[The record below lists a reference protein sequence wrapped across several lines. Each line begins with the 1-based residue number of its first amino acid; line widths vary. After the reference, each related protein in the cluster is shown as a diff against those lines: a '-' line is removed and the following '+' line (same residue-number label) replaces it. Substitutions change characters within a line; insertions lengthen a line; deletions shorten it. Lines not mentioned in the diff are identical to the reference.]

1 MSFALCNNWPEHQT
15 YMDHQFL
22 RILTEYIYIVLQRTT
37 NSGSR
42 ISHSMHIVSKY
53 LLSLCHT
60 NSIDYFSESCMC
72 SAFGDPH
79 VLRYSQSLLS
89 FQVKLFIIYIFLL
102 RLHTMTCLWGPNC
115 ITIPYISNSRFLEI
129 GDPCMFDVQVNY
141 YKGQKTSNGAAMVE
155 YVLLEM
161 YGMVIQLGP
170 HRQVMVCNLNRNMY
184 IS

>member
-1 MSFALCNNWPEHQT
+1 MQHNVINI
-15 YMDHQFL
+15 YMHVLNRGKVMLSGF
-22 RILTEYIYIVLQRTT
+22 ILGLNTFVFI
-37 NSGSR
+37 SR

-53 LLSLCHT
+53 LLNLCHT
-60 NSIDYFSESCMC
+60 NNIDYFSESCMC

-79 VLRYSQSLLS
+79 VLRYSQSLVS
-89 FQVKLFIIYIFLL
+89 FAGQCKYTL
-102 RLHTMTCLWGPNC
+102 
-115 ITIPYISNSRFLEI
+115 SRFLEI

-141 YKGQKTSNGAAMVE
+141 YKGQKTSDGAAMVE

-184 IS
+184 MINSLTCLSQSRRGQLLPFKLTEYSSDSRYL